1 MSSSSSLPKLK
12 SKLKRPAGQA
22 FEDNDGSD
30 EDLDA
35 LRWIERS
42 RQRIKEQNEQKQ
54 KMKSVKKR
62 KASLANKYSAED
74 LAGAKIAHSL
84 ADFAT
89 MRAGAEEHV
98 LTLQDKTIDEMEED
112 GAIELQSIALAEN
125 ERARKNAETRK
136 LKLGQMG
143 IETTDRGGSSYGDA
157 DNGEDCAEKSFF
169 TIQSGGTIEG
179 VKEDED
185 SLTSGANEGYSRIKV
200 SFDSELGG
208 GSGAAVPVSDF
219 YTEAEAAALFKKPR
233 KSKKSKKS
241 FKKATCN
248 DFAEIVDA
256 DKVNSLLAKQS
267 KFDDSRFL
275 NDDDDDDLQQA
286 ISRVRRSA
294 TARAG
299 VRQMG
304 KKSEA
309 EAHDIARQIRE
320 EAQAQMDVDPA
331 ASDAGSELVLS
342 STIEFVQAL
351 RSAAAAAADPD
362 ADADADAGED
372 KQASEAKGDAAG
384 EAEALIVKGARV
396 RQDAAAPGSKR
407 GLVAATAD
415 AKPSSTDDAA
425 PVNIPTRLPA
435 ALDQPEQTFGTG
447 LGATLSFLR
456 QRNMMDK
463 MTEEQRRFEQQQ
475 RNREAWIAEQRRK
488 EAELQRER
496 QRIKQMGRQ
505 PETPKVPVSPLAKGR
520 RGKADVLTQKELDE
534 IKAKEQEMLD
544 RKWAREYEERMKDY
558 KPNVKIEYVDE
569 SGRQLST
576 KEAYKQL
583 SHAFHGHYSGKNKI
597 DKINRQRERERKQ
610 MELNSSASAHQQ
622 AAVLENAHRKMGAA
636 GVDLTQ
642 IVKQGSKK

>member
-1 MSSSSSLPKLK
+1 MSSSSLPKLK

-54 KMKSVKKR
+54 KMKSVKKH
-62 KASLANKYSAED
+62 KASLANNYSAED

-89 MRAGAEEHV
+89 MQAGTEEHV
-98 LTLQDKTIDEMEED
+98 LTLQDKTIDEMED

-136 LKLGQMG
+136 LKLGQVG
-143 IETTDRGGSSYGDA
+143 IETTDRSGSYGDA
-157 DNGEDCAEKSFF
+157 DNGEDCAKKLFF

-200 SFDSELGG
+200 SFDGELGG

-241 FKKATCN
+241 FKKATSN

-267 KFDDSRFL
+267 KFDDSQFL
-275 NDDDDDDLQQA
+275 NDDDDLQQA

-351 RSAAAAAADPD
+351 RSAATDPD
-362 ADADADAGED
+362 AVED
-372 KQASEAKGDAAG
+372 KQASEAKGDADD
-384 EAEALIVKGARV
+384 EAEALIVKGARL

-407 GLVAATAD
+407 GLMAATAD
-415 AKPSSTDDAA
+415 AKPSSTDAA
-425 PVNIPTRLPA
+425 PVNVPTSLPA

-475 RNREAWIAEQRRK
+475 RNRETWISEQRRK

-597 DKINRQRERERKQ
+597 DKVNRQRERERKQ

>member
-1 MSSSSSLPKLK
+1 MSSSSLPKPK
-12 SKLKRPAGQA
+12 SELKRPAGQA

-54 KMKSVKKR
+54 KMKSVKKH

-74 LAGAKIAHSL
+74 LAGAKVAHSL

-89 MRAGAEEHV
+89 MQAGAEEHV
-98 LTLQDKTIDEMEED
+98 LTLQDKTIDEMED

-125 ERARKNAETRK
+125 ERARKNAETRR

-143 IETTDRGGSSYGDA
+143 IETVDRGGSYGDA
-157 DNGEDCAEKSFF
+157 DNGEDCAKKSFF

-179 VKEDED
+179 AREDED
-185 SLTSGANEGYSRIKV
+185 SLTSGANEGHSRIKV

-241 FKKATCN
+241 FKKATSN

-267 KFDDSRFL
+267 KFDDSQFL

-299 VRQMG
+299 ARQMG
-304 KKSEA
+304 KKGEA
-309 EAHDIARQIRE
+309 EARDIARQIRE

-351 RSAAAAAADPD
+351 RSAATDPD
-362 ADADADAGED
+362 AVED
-372 KQASEAKGDAAG
+372 KQASEAKGDADD

-407 GLVAATAD
+407 GLMAATAD
-415 AKPSSTDDAA
+415 AKPSSTDAA
-425 PVNIPTRLPA
+425 PVNVPTSLPA

-456 QRNMMDK
+456 QRNMIDK

-475 RNREAWIAEQRRK
+475 RNRETWIAEQRRK

-496 QRIKQMGRQ
+496 QRIRQMGRR

-597 DKINRQRERERKQ
+597 DKVNRQRERERKQ